1 MRQLTSI
8 LFLLFT
14 ISSFVCLAQA
24 DRDEKLKKEIEKYG
38 QAEVVIPYPGRQAMD
53 VITRNVSVTSVRNKS
68 VYITLSPV
76 TLKWFLDS
84 RFDYEIIQRDEGK
97 GVISAGSVSKA
108 MQWNCYPTY
117 PQYDSIMQK
126 FQSDYPSLCRLDTI
140 GTSISGKLVL
150 ALKISDNASV
160 DEDEPDVFYSST
172 IHGDELG
179 GFVLMLRLADYLLKN
194 YYTDP
199 GVKNMVDNL
208 EIWINPL
215 ANPDGTYRSGD
226 VISNPV
232 RANANG
238 YDLNRNFPDP
248 VVDDPVKQKETVDM
262 IKFMRQHHFVL
273 SANFHAGSEV
283 VNYPWDRWYSKYH
296 ADNDWFY
303 NISRKYADTVHT
315 YSGSGYMTFLNNGVT
330 RGSDW
335 YVIYGGRQ
343 DFVTWELQG
352 REVTIELDY
361 TKQTPASQLE
371 SLWQYNRQ
379 SLLQYIKNALYGIH
393 GTVLDYDSGK
403 PVPAK
408 IYIPQHD
415 KDSSHV
421 YADTTNG
428 NFIRFLYPGT
438 WNLLFT
444 AKGYNDTIITDID
457 VADNR
462 KTELIVYMKQSDN
475 SIVKIEKPLLF
486 PNPSSFTI
494 ECRLPDNLE
503 GAVRVTVI
511 NIQGKKVM
519 EFISNEKPVILDVR
533 GLSAGVYAI
542 IFTSQRSGISF
553 ESRFVVPARNF

>member
-1 MRQLTSI
+1 MRRLASI
-8 LFLLFT
+8 LFLFIT
-14 ISSFVCLAQA
+14 FSSFVCLAQV

-53 VITRNVSVTSVRNKS
+53 VITRNVSITSVRDKS
-68 VYITLSPV
+68 VYITLSAL

-97 GVISAGSVSKA
+97 GVISAGSVKQA

-117 PQYDSIMQK
+117 SQYDSIMQK
-126 FQSDYPSLCRLDTI
+126 FQSDYPSLCKLDTI
-140 GTSISGKLVL
+140 GTSVNGRLVL

-172 IHGDELG
+172 IHGDEIG
-179 GFVLMLRLADYLLKN
+179 GFVLMLRLADYLLNN
-194 YYTDP
+194 YSSDTR
-199 GVKNMVDNL
+199 VRNMVDNL

-215 ANPDGTYRSGD
+215 ANPDGTYRTGD

-248 VVDDPVKQKETVDM
+248 VDDEPVKQKETVDM

-283 VNYPWDRWYSKYH
+283 VNYPWDRWLNKYH

-303 NISRKYADTVHT
+303 HISRKYADTVHR
-315 YSGSGYMTFLNNGVT
+315 YSESGYMTFLDNGVT

-335 YVIYGGRQ
+335 YVISGGRQ
-343 DFVTWELQG
+343 DFITWELQG
-352 REVTIELDY
+352 REVTIELDN
-361 TKQTPASQLE
+361 TKLTPASQLE
-371 SLWQYNRQ
+371 LLWQYNRR
-379 SLLQYIKNALYGIH
+379 SLLGYLENALYGIH
-393 GTVLDYDSGK
+393 GTVVDYDSGK
-403 PVPAK
+403 PVAAK

-421 YADTTNG
+421 YADTTTG
-428 NFIRFLYPGT
+428 NFIRLLYPGT

-444 AKGYNDTIITDID
+444 AEGYNDTVITAID
-457 VADNR
+457 VIDNQ
-462 KTELIVYMKQSDN
+462 KTELTVCMKQSGD
-475 SIVKIEKPLLF
+475 SIEKIEKPLLF
-486 PNPSSFTI
+486 PNPSLFTI
-494 ECRLPDNLE
+494 ECRLPDKIE
-503 GAVRVTVI
+503 SPVRVTVI
-511 NIQGKKVM
+511 NIYGKKVM
-519 EFISNEKPVILDVR
+519 EFISNERPVTLDVR
-533 GLSAGVYAI
+533 GLSAGVYI
-542 IFTSQRSGISF
+542 VIFTSQKTGISF
-553 ESRFVVPARNF
+553 KSRFIVPARNF

>member
-1 MRQLTSI
+1 

-14 ISSFVCLAQA
+14 ISSFVCLAQV

-38 QAEVVIPYPGRQAMD
+38 QAEVVIAYPGRQAMD
-53 VITRNVSVTSVRNKS
+53 VITRNVSITSVRDKS
-68 VYITLSPV
+68 VYITLSPL
-76 TLKWFLDS
+76 TLKWFLDG
-84 RFDYEIIQRDEGK
+84 RFDYEIIERDEGK

-140 GTSISGKLVL
+140 GTSINGKLVL

-226 VISNPV
+226 VILNPV

-248 VVDDPVKQKETVDM
+248 VDDETVKQKETVDM

-273 SANFHAGSEV
+273 SANFHAGEEV

-303 NISRKYADTVHT
+303 HVSRKYADTVHL
-315 YSGSGYMTFLNNGVT
+315 YSEPGYMTYLDNGVT

-361 TKQTPASQLE
+361 TKQTPASELE
-371 SLWQYNRQ
+371 SLWQYNMR
-379 SLLQYIKNALYGIH
+379 SLLGYIENALYGIH
-393 GTVLDYDSGK
+393 GRVLDYYSRK
-403 PVPAK
+403 PVPAR
-408 IYIPQHD
+408 IFISGHD

-421 YADTTNG
+421 YSDSVRG
-428 NFIRFLYPGT
+428 NFVRMLYPGT
-438 WNLLFT
+438 WDLLFS
-444 AKGYNDTIITDID
+444 AKGYKDTVIKSINVIQ
-457 VADNR
+457 NKR
-462 KTELIVYMKQSDN
+462 TELLVLLND
-475 SIVKIEKPLLF
+475 SISLKEPLLF
-486 PNPSSFTI
+486 PNPSFYTI
-494 ECRLPDNLE
+494 ECRLPDVLE

-511 NIQGKKVM
+511 NIQGKKVI
-519 EFISNEKPVILDVR
+519 ELITDERPVMLDVR
-533 GLSAGVYAI
+533 NLSAGIYVVV
-542 IFTSQRSGISF
+542 FSSRNTGVSF
-553 ESRFVVPARNF
+553 KSRFIVPARDF